1 MTPGKRPSVRP
12 WYAPLARVLVMCV
25 VLVTLQLLT
34 ATNYDLALNGEAGT
48 LAGMVL
54 VHSLLEFL
62 RT

>member
-1 MTPGKRPSVRP
+1 MTPPVKP
-12 WYAPLARVLVMCV
+12 WYAPLARILVMCV

-48 LAGMVL
+48 LAGVVL
-54 VHSLLEFL
+54 VHALMEFL